1 MTGTVSDK
9 LAAWN
14 QIQRGLEFSGEQIAN
29 RLRLLALGI
38 FYAIHILTWYGLSL
52 GVEIIPPFEN
62 RDPQFHVQITLIVVA
77 WVMLSLGLMLALHQ
91 RIFPRWM
98 KYLTT
103 GVDLLFLASILLI
116 ADGPRSASVVG
127 FFVIVALSAI
137 RFDLGLIRCT
147 VAGAGIVFALL
158 VFYARIMVGP
168 EKDIDVTNAQALMM
182 LAALLMEGV
191 ILGQLIRRVRHT
203 AMYYADR
210 IVQAEKSDA

>member
-1 MTGTVSDK
+1 
-9 LAAWN
+9 L
-14 QIQRGLEFSGEQIAN
+14 
-29 RLRLLALGI
+29 
-38 FYAIHILTWYGLSL
+38 FYAIHVLTWYGLSL
-52 GVEIIPPFEN
+52 GVEIIPPVEDQ
-62 RDPQFHVQITLIVVA
+62 DPQFHVRITLVVVA

-91 RIFPRWM
+91 RIFPRWL

-147 VAGAGIVFALL
+147 VAVAGIEFVLL
-158 VFYARIMVGP
+158 VFYARTIAAP
-168 EKDIDVTNAQALMM
+168 EKDIDVMNAQALMM